1 MSFPANPACLVQE
14 RKRETAM
21 AEILTPTTPEQ
32 LRDAVGWALGSR
44 TPLEII
50 GSGSKRAYGHAV
62 KTNAV
67 LDCSKLSGILFYEPE
82 ELVIS
87 AHAGTPLADI
97 KAALAENN
105 QQFHFEPGNFPELLG
120 GGNAPDAGTIGGLV
134 ACNLAGP
141 RRIKVGSARD
151 HLLGFQAV
159 SGRAED
165 FKSGGR
171 VMKNVT
177 GFDLSKL
184 MSGSFGTLG
193 VMHTVTLKVM
203 PCDEQSATVIVACD
217 DPKKAGKAM
226 TAAMGSENEVSGA
239 AWISAADIAGLEIPV
254 ASEFGSGLV
263 VLRVEGPKPS
273 VAWRAEA
280 LCKALASFGETH
292 ELADS
297 YSHRVWQYVADARP
311 FVETSGAASLLW
323 RVSVPPAIGGDVCAQ
338 LQDVTGGRAMMDW
351 AGGLIWLALDD
362 ADAMANRIREIAEMA
377 GGQANLVRAPER
389 MRETVPVFH
398 PESPALARIN
408 AKIKENF
415 DPEGILNPGR
425 LMPGTQIAEGA

>member
-1 MSFPANPACLVQE
+1 
-14 RKRETAM
+14 M
-21 AEILTPTTPEQ
+21 AEQLNPSTPEQ
-32 LRDAVGWALGSR
+32 LREAVGWALGSK

-50 GSGSKRAYGHAV
+50 GSGSKRAFGHAV

-87 AHAGTPLADI
+87 ARAGTPLAEI
-97 KAALAENN
+97 EAALAEKK
-105 QQFHFEPGNFPELLG
+105 QLFHFEPGHFPGLLG
-120 GGNAPDAGTIGGLV
+120 AGAQPGAGTIGGLV
-134 ACNLAGP
+134 ASNIAGP

-151 HLLGFQAV
+151 HVLGFEAI

-203 PCDEQSATVIVACD
+203 PRDETSVTIIVGVD
-217 DPKKAGKAM
+217 DPQAAGKAM
-226 TAAMGSENEVSGA
+226 TLAMRSENEVSAA
-239 AWISAADIAGLEIPV
+239 AWIASGDIRLLDIPM
-254 ASEFGSGLV
+254 ASEFGCGLV

-280 LCKALASFGETH
+280 LCKALAPFGETH
-292 ELADS
+292 ELADG
-297 YSHRVWQYVADARP
+297 YSQRVWHFVGDVKPFAGRADNN
-311 FVETSGAASLLW
+311 TLLW
-323 RVSVPPAIGGDVCAQ
+323 RISVPPASGGDICAR
-338 LQDVTGGRAMMDW
+338 LMTETGGRTMMDW
-351 AGGLIWLALDD
+351 AGGLIWLQITGPD
-362 ADAMANRIREIAEMA
+362 ARAAVIREITSSA
-377 GGQANLVRAPER
+377 GGKADLVRAPEAV
-389 MRETVPVFH
+389 RETIPVFQA
-398 PESPALARIN
+398 ENAALAKIN
-408 AKIKENF
+408 ARIKENF

-425 LMPGTQIAEGA
+425 LTPASISGEGA